1 MSRHAIPLKPG
12 SDATEAF
19 VGWDRPLQTF
29 FVQVLRRT
37 DDGEDDILLWEGADY
52 GEIKTPAEAL
62 RLLEPWCDIPDGI
75 AATLQIERMKTL
87 ANRDGPAQRQGKDFL
102 DRLKRRQR

>member
-1 MSRHAIPLKPG
+1 MSRHAIPLKAG

-29 FVQVLRRT
+29 FVQVLRQN
-37 DDGEDDILLWEGADY
+37 DGEDDTLLWEGADY

-62 RLLEPWCDIPDGI
+62 RLIEPWCDIPDGI
-75 AATLQIERMKTL
+75 SVTLQMS
-87 ANRDGPAQRQGKDFL
+87 A
-102 DRLKRRQR
+102 